1 LGIVLVVDMNTRRS
15 TLNRL
20 LLVLTLALPLACGDD
35 GTGKQEMGDDE
46 IGDETAAETGNA
58 ETGEDRPDEV
68 CKSSCQE
75 CANLMKDA
83 YACMPFDEFEEP
95 LAGFECIVCDNDGPG
110 TAALTCETQANLQSV
125 IYATM
130 DAQVVAC
137 DDPMV
142 AAKCTGWSPNRQV
155 HPRGANEWDVER
167 DFIRALVA
175 DPSQLVGCD
184 DARVKPFFGSYRLTS
199 VDSDDLLGRLG
210 LMNDDVIQSINGYS
224 MSGPSAVALAF
235 FNLWPDTQV
244 FTVTVLRPGVGALTF
259 TYNLV

>member
-1 LGIVLVVDMNTRRS
+1 LLGIVLVVDMTTRRS

-20 LLVLTLALPLACGDD
+20 LLALTLALPLACGDD
-35 GTGKQEMGDDE
+35 GITKGPTTSS
-46 IGDETAAETGNA
+46 GDEVG
-58 ETGEDRPDEV
+58 ETGETGGDRPDEV

-83 YACMPFDEFEEP
+83 YACMPFDESEEP
-95 LAGFECIVCDNDGPG
+95 LADFECIVCDNDGPG

-130 DAQVVAC
+130 EAQIVAC
-137 DDPMV
+137 DDSMV
-142 AAKCTGWSPNRQV
+142 AAKCTGWSPNRQI
-155 HPRGANEWDVER
+155 HPRGANQWDVER
-167 DFIRALVA
+167 DFIEALVA

-184 DARVKPFFGSYRLTS
+184 DARVKSFFGSYRLTS

-235 FNLWPDTQV
+235 FNLWPDTRV